1 MVADIDRTELL
12 DLIAADDLQLI
23 DVLPVAEYESEHI
36 PGALSIPLRS
46 LDAESVAHLSKSKP
60 TVVY

>member
-23 DVLPVAEYESEHI
+23 DVLPVAESEHI